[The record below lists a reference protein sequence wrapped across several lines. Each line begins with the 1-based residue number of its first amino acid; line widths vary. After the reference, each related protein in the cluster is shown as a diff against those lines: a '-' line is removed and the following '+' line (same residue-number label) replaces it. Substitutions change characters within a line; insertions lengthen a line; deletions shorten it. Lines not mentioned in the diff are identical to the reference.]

1 MKIETPY
8 NQLIAYI
15 ESLDYSNVEQVI
27 NYSSKEI
34 FKY

>member
-1 MKIETPY
+1 MNIETHY

-15 ESLDYSNVEQVI
+15 ESLDYSNIEQVI
-27 NYSSKEI
+27 NYASKEI